1 MITKLIDYERFN
13 RVDIKVIYPD
23 NTALC
28 DLIVMQDEQ
37 EVERL
42 SDIGFTLENLP
53 CELTEEEIESL
64 KPQDYELI

>member
-1 MITKLIDYERFN
+1 MITKSIQYERFN
-13 RVDIKVIYPD
+13 RVDIKVIYSD
-23 NTALC
+23 DTALC

-42 SDIGFTLENLP
+42 EDIGFTLENLP

-64 KPQDYELI
+64 KPQGYELI